1 MYESWFKI
9 GGNIILCCCPDAAKS
24 CNLYHFSQYR
34 GITPVVSR
42 HTYETHFKI
51 CTKYESKRIIKK
63 FKVLIAV
70 GTKKVFESADY
81 RFYTVLTNTEVS
93 HPQSQGT
100 HVEHTSGYVQ
110 SMDQKELS
118 RNSRYWLLEVLR
130 SSFKMQITGFIPFWV
145 IQKVSHLKYQG
156 THVEHTPGYVQSMD
170 QKELQTN
177 SWYWLLEVQNNVMK
191 VFSLMKSEHCYQDSI
206 RPS

>member
-1 MYESWFKI
+1 MYESWSKI

-51 CTKYESKRIIKK
+51 CTKYESKRISKK

-70 GTKKVFESADY
+70 GTKKVFQNTDY
-81 RFYTVLTNTEVS
+81 RFYTILTNTEVS

-110 SMDQKELS
+110 SMDKKELS
-118 RNSRYWLLEVLR
+118 RNSRY
-130 SSFKMQITGFIPFWV
+130 
-145 IQKVSHLKYQG
+145 
-156 THVEHTPGYVQSMD
+156 
-170 QKELQTN
+170 
-177 SWYWLLEVQNNVMK
+177 
-191 VFSLMKSEHCYQDSI
+191 
-206 RPS
+206 